1 MHLLWLR
8 RDQQSPRAATFSAM
22 STSGD
27 ISRIVHELNPRK
39 VYCAT
44 RIIHFQ
50 VSRVQQLPPDVLFIQ
65 TRSSCHV
72 LTPSLCDAWV
82 KHVTRGPQFILVG
95 YILCIL
101 HQAL

>member
-44 RIIHFQ
+44 RINHFQ

-72 LTPSLCDAWV
+72 LGTPRLFAMHGSSM
-82 KHVTRGPQFILVG
+82 
-95 YILCIL
+95 
-101 HQAL
+101 